1 MGLVMPVFG
10 RLFDLHRS
18 DAAFVLAAL
27 FPVMGYAAWLVLSRE
42 KRCAA

>member
-1 MGLVMPVFG
+1 MPVFG

-27 FPVMGYAAWLVLSRE
+27 FPVIGYVAWLVLSARGRTE
-42 KRCAA
+42 QAAV